1 MASLSRLPNDDFNRD
16 VTAVAMDD
24 RFYLVGQVDGSLAA
38 VYISNGNNVFKS
50 KISDNAITAV
60 ACEEKDDADNQIF
73 YAGDSAGNLFT
84 VNKKGKV
91 VAEAKLA
98 SRKGKIL
105 AIVNRSKY
113 SIFAHTAA
121 GSQGSP

>member
-1 MASLSRLPNDDFNRD
+1 MST
-16 VTAVAMDD
+16 V
-24 RFYLVGQVDGSLAA
+24 QVNGKLAA
-38 VYISNGNNVFKS
+38 VYLKNGNIAFS
-50 KISDNAITAV
+50 TKISDNAITAV
-60 ACEEKDDADNQIF
+60 CCEEQDEADNPIF
-73 YAGDSAGNLFT
+73 YEGDEEGNLLIH
-84 VNKKGKV
+84 NKKGKV

-121 GSQGSP
+121 GG